1 MVLSPVILLAK
12 PNPDKILLII
22 CSMCAAVQQQEME
35 KNTAIVTGHTSAL
48 YLL

>member
-22 CSMCAAVQQQEME
+22 CSMCAAVQSQEMD
-35 KNTAIVTGHTSAL
+35 KNMTIVTGHTSTL